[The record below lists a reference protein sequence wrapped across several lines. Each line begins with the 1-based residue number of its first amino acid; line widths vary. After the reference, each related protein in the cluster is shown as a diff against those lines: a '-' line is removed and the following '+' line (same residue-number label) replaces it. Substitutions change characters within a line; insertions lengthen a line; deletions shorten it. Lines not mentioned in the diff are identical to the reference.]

1 MVDAVSLDRLTFE
14 KADQIW
20 RQMIEED
27 RWMPYPD
34 FQSAWD
40 DEFLAKQE
48 IASTFDSI
56 ETDD

>member
-1 MVDAVSLDRLTFE
+1 
-14 KADQIW
+14 
-20 RQMIEED
+20 
-27 RWMPYPD
+27 MPYPD